1 MRPLL
6 RFVSASLVVATLAFG
21 SAAFAAAESPAGDAP
36 RSAFDQPFAISSY
49 TQGWVGAYDAA
60 GLGGRARWEFFQH
73 KAGVE
78 VFGEGMLVA
87 WPGGGERHDI
97 PIGFNLY
104 APIAL
109 GSRVRIRPLAGF
121 CAVFSF
127 IEPAQAGAPPSNDVL
142 FGVHGGAGLEVAMVG
157 PFVWFVDA
165 QAVWYLGHDRTA
177 ANWSGAVSGSLGQA
191 VIFQP
196 TTGVELAFGR

>member
-1 MRPLL
+1 MRHALTLVGTASITVLFAVAPL
-6 RFVSASLVVATLAFG
+6 AS
-21 SAAFAAAESPAGDAP
+21 AAAETPEDTSP
-36 RSAFDQPFAISSY
+36 RTAFDQPVAISSY
-49 TQGWVGAYDAA
+49 TQGWLGAYDAA
-60 GLGGRARWEFFQH
+60 GIGGRARWEFWQH

-78 VFGEGMLVA
+78 VFAEGMMVD

-104 APIAL
+104 APFAL
-109 GSRVRIRPLAGF
+109 GSRVRLRALAGF

-127 IEPAQAGAPPSNDVL
+127 IESAEAGAPASNHGL
-142 FGVHGGAGLEVAMVG
+142 FGAHGGGGLEVAIAG

-177 ANWSGAVSGSLGQA
+177 QNWSGSVSGNLGQA
-191 VIFQP
+191 VVFQP
-196 TTGVELAFGR
+196 TTGLELAFGR